1 MKTLALIVVF
11 LFSYGNRTFSDQTIL
26 QEQYKFTG
34 SFVGLTDDY
43 YFEFKDANNKSI
55 IFNEIM
61 NEIDVDLFEEEAVG
75 KKFEIIWEE
84 FTIEKTDSDGE
95 PTGETLLGKRIIAM
109 KGVGK

>member
-11 LFSYGNRTFSDQTIL
+11 FFSYGNSTFSDQTIL
-26 QEQYKFTG
+26 QEQHKFTG

-43 YFEFKDANNKSI
+43 YFEFKDENNKRI

-61 NEIDVDLFEEEAVG
+61 NEIDVDLFEDEAVG
-75 KKFEIIWEE
+75 KKFEITWEE
-84 FTIEKTDSDGE
+84 FTIDKTDSDGE
-95 PTGETLLGKRIIAM
+95 PTGETLQGKRIIAM